1 MKLNSLSHLVLLHF
15 CSGSNICLQGNWIKV
30 WLRCNWRIT
39 MRQTNHIERNL
50 WLHRLQFRLTT
61 KIAVASLRLNN
72 QYKLVVTDTLFIDMI
87 DHCWLSQAR
96 REIHLG
102 ESQPSCLLLM
112 SVRRRMDNDMVCI
125 WKMREKPAAV
135 GQDELFWERGLEGEW
150 RRGESGR
157 CQA

>member
-1 MKLNSLSHLVLLHF
+1 
-15 CSGSNICLQGNWIKV
+15 
-30 WLRCNWRIT
+30 

-125 WKMREKPAAV
+125 FV
-135 GQDELFWERGLEGEW
+135 LLENEGKAGSSET
-150 RRGESGR
+150 R
-157 CQA
+157 